1 MSPGRLPS
9 GYALAAYAPSRL
21 SFRYAGRRGTGTFGL
36 SQAELAAF
44 IGRRRSHL
52 ADVEAGRKQLGPDQR
67 LQVLAR

>member
-1 MSPGRLPS
+1 MPRRAFPSPT
-9 GYALAAYAPSRL
+9 LAAAVWAY
-21 SFRYAGRRGTGTFGL
+21 FGL